1 MVARPHGLRG
11 EVIVELWTNRTE
23 RLAPG
28 TRLWAR
34 RETGESA
41 EPAPAPRERELTVSA
56 STPHHDR
63 WIVSF
68 AGVSDRDGAEELRDS
83 VLSAPPIEDPDSL
96 WVHELIGS
104 DLLDTSGRRR
114 GRIVAVEANPAS
126 DLLVLDD
133 GGLVPLRF
141 VVEHRR
147 GAVTADLPEGL
158 LG

>member
-11 EVIVELWTNRTE
+11 EVIVELWTNRAE

-28 TRLWAR
+28 SRLWAR
-34 RETGESA
+34 RGPTG
-41 EPAPAPRERELTVSA
+41 REREVTVA
-56 STPHHDR
+56 AATPHHDR

-68 AGVSDRDGAEELRDS
+68 AGVSGREGAEELRDA
-83 VLSAPPIEDPDSL
+83 VLTAPPIEDPDSL

-104 DLLDTSGRRR
+104 ELLDTTGARR

-141 VVEHRR
+141 VVESRP

>member
-11 EVIVELWTNRTE
+11 DVIVELWTNRTE

-28 TRLWAR
+28 SRLWAR
-34 RETGESA
+34 RD
-41 EPAPAPRERELTVSA
+41 PAGRERELTVSA
-56 STPHHDR
+56 ATPHHHR

-68 AGVSDRDGAEELRDS
+68 GGVSDREGAEELRDA
-83 VLSAPPIEDPDSL
+83 VLTAPPIEDPDSL
-96 WVHELIGS
+96 WVHELVGS
-104 DLLDTSGRRR
+104 ELLDTTGQRR

-126 DLLVLDD
+126 DLLVLED

-141 VVEHRR
+141 VVERR
-147 GAVTADLPEGL
+147 PGAVTAELPEGL

>member
-23 RLAPG
+23 RVAPG
-28 TRLWAR
+28 NRLWAR
-34 RETGESA
+34 WEAA
-41 EPAPAPRERELTVSA
+41 ERERELTVVT

-63 WIVSF
+63 WIVAF
-68 AGVSDRDGAEELRDS
+68 DGVGDREGAEALRDA
-83 VLSAPPIEDPDSL
+83 VLMAPPIEDPDSL

-104 DLLDTSGRRR
+104 DLLDASGRRR

-126 DLLVLDD
+126 DLLVLED

-141 VVEHRR
+141 VVEHRP

-158 LG
+158 LD

>member
-23 RLAPG
+23 RLVPG

-34 RETGESA
+34 RDTPVG
-41 EPAPAPRERELTVSA
+41 ERELSVSA
-56 STPHHDR
+56 ATPHHDR

-68 AGVSDRDGAEELRDS
+68 AGVSDREGAEQLRDA
-83 VLSAPPIEDPDSL
+83 VLLAPPIDDPDSL

-104 DLLDTSGRRR
+104 DLLDTTGRRR

-141 VVEHRR
+141 VVDSRP
-147 GAVTADLPEGL
+147 GAVTAELPEGL

>member
-11 EVIVELWTNRTE
+11 EVVVELWTNRTE

-34 RETGESA
+34 WDTPE
-41 EPAPAPRERELTVSA
+41 RERELTVAA

-63 WIVSF
+63 WIVAF
-68 AGVSDRDGAEELRDS
+68 DGVRDREGAEALRDA
-83 VLSAPPIEDPDSL
+83 VLLAPPIEDPDSL

-147 GAVTADLPEGL
+147 GVVTAELPEGL

>member
-28 TRLWAR
+28 TRLWGRPDRA
-34 RETGESA
+34 G
-41 EPAPAPRERELTVSA
+41 PERELTVA
-56 STPHHDR
+56 AATPHHGR

-68 AGVSDRDGAEELRDS
+68 AGVSDREGAEELRDS
-83 VLSAPPIEDPDSL
+83 VLMAPPIEDPGSL

-104 DLLDTSGRRR
+104 ELLDTTGRRR

-141 VVEHRR
+141 VVESRP
-147 GAVTADLPEGL
+147 GAVTADLPDGL